1 MHKASGRSWLTLY
14 QEVIML
20 YLGMDVAKAKLD
32 CCLLLDEASG
42 KRKTKVVKNTRSG
55 IVDLLAWVA
64 KQNVSPETLHIVM
77 EATGIYHEQAA
88 MALADAGVMISIIN
102 PALVKDFGRG
112 LAVRTKTDGV
122 DSFVLARYGALL
134 KPKAWVP
141 PPQEARV
148 LQALL
153 VRREAIAQDLQR
165 ERNRQEK
172 AGATDTPAL
181 IHKSLEES
189 IGFLAKQLA
198 QLQKDIDEHID
209 KHSNLQKDRA
219 LLQSIPAI
227 GPQVGSNILSVMHN
241 HDFGSA
247 EQLAAYLGLVPVE
260 RQSGSSVLGRARM
273 SKAGPA
279 RIRAVIYMAAV
290 VGTRYNPH
298 VKAVY
303 ERLLARGKSKMSSLG
318 AAMRKLVHLCFGV
331 LKTQQPYQYDYLKNA

>member
-1 MHKASGRSWLTLY
+1 MF
-14 QEVIML
+14 

-32 CCLLLDEASG
+32 CCLLLDESSG
-42 KRKTKVVKNTRSG
+42 KRKTKVVNNTKPG

-64 KQNVSPETLHIVM
+64 KQNISQDELHIVM

-88 MALADAGVMISIIN
+88 MALADAGVTVSIVN
-102 PALVKDFGRG
+102 PAQIKDFGRG

-134 KPKAWVP
+134 KPAAWQP
-141 PPQEARV
+141 PPPEARV

-153 VRREAIAQDLQR
+153 ARREAIAQDLQR

-172 AGATDTPAL
+172 ADATDTPER
-181 IHKSLEES
+181 IRQSLADS
-189 IGFLAKQLA
+189 IEFLVKQLA
-198 QLQKDIDEHID
+198 DLQQDIDRHID
-209 KHSNLQKDRA
+209 KHSNLKDDMA
-219 LLQSIPAI
+219 LLQSIPAV
-227 GPQVGSNILSVMHN
+227 GPQVSGNLLSVIHS

-260 RQSGSSVLGRARM
+260 RQSGSSVLGRAKL
-273 SKAGPA
+273 SKVGPA
-279 RIRAVIYMAAV
+279 RIRAVLYMAAIV
-290 VGTRYNPH
+290 ATRYNPH

-303 ERLLARGKSKMSSLG
+303 DRLLARGKSKMSALG

-331 LKTQQPYQYDYLKNA
+331 LKTRQPYQANYAKIA

>member
-1 MHKASGRSWLTLY
+1 MF
-14 QEVIML
+14 

-42 KRKTKVVKNTRSG
+42 KRKTKVVKNTQSG

-64 KQNVSPETLHIVM
+64 KQNVFPETLHIVM

-88 MALADAGVMISIIN
+88 MALADAGVMVSIIN
-102 PALVKDFGRG
+102 PAQVKDFGRG

-122 DSFVLARYGALL
+122 DSVVLARYGALL

-153 VRREAIAQDLQR
+153 ARREAIAQDLQR

-181 IHKSLEES
+181 IHTSLEES
-189 IGFLAKQLA
+189 IRFLAKQLA

-279 RIRAVIYMAAV
+279 RIRAVLYMAAV

-331 LKTQQPYQYDYLKNA
+331 LKTQQPYQHDYLKNA

>member
-1 MHKASGRSWLTLY
+1 MF
-14 QEVIML
+14 

-42 KRKTKVVKNTRSG
+42 KRKTKVVSNSRSG

-64 KQNVSPETLHIVM
+64 KQNASPEVLHVVM
-77 EATGIYHEQAA
+77 EGTGVYHEQAA
-88 MALADAGVMISIIN
+88 LALADTGVTVSIVN
-102 PALVKDFGRG
+102 PAQVKDFGRG

-134 KPKAWVP
+134 KPKAWLP
-141 PPQEARV
+141 PAPEARI

-153 VRREAIAQDLQR
+153 ARRAAIAQDLQR

-172 AGATDTPAL
+172 ADATDTPER
-181 IHKSLEES
+181 IQQSLTDS
-189 IGFLAKQLA
+189 IEFLVKQLD
-198 QLQKDIDEHID
+198 QLQQVIDQHID
-209 KHSNLQKDRA
+209 KHSSLQKDMA
-219 LLQSIPAI
+219 LLQSIPAV
-227 GPQVGSNILSVMHN
+227 GPQVGGNMLSVMHSHN
-241 HDFGSA
+241 FNSA

-260 RQSGSSVLGRARM
+260 RQSGSSVLGRAKL

-279 RIRAVIYMAAV
+279 RIRAVLYMAAIV
-290 VGTRYNPH
+290 ATRCNPH

-303 ERLLARGKSKMSSLG
+303 ERLLARGKSKMSALG

-331 LKTQQPYQYDYLKNA
+331 LKTQQPYKHDHTKNA